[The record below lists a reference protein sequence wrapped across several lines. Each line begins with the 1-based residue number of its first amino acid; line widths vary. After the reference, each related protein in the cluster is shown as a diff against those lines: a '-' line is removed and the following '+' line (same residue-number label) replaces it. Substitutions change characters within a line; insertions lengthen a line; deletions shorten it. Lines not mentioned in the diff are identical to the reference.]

1 MTRASSLGSLKRWKS
16 FQRPHFR
23 QSAAVLTLSQA
34 TLILLTVLVDAAQH
48 ADVYTSRVSNFL
60 TTTPHFYFRSPAQSL
75 AHDRAWSADHA
86 ARMASESDG
95 KIFVL
100 A

>member
-1 MTRASSLGSLKRWKS
+1 MRS
-16 FQRPHFR
+16 
-23 QSAAVLTLSQA
+23 
-34 TLILLTVLVDAAQH
+34 LLTVLMGAVQH

-86 ARMASESDG
+86 ARMEVDSEEFAFD
-95 KIFVL
+95 L

>member
-1 MTRASSLGSLKRWKS
+1 MPQSLTSLRN
-16 FQRPHFR
+16 
-23 QSAAVLTLSQA
+23 AV
-34 TLILLTVLVDAAQH
+34 QH

-86 ARMASESDG
+86 ARLAPHSEQLAFDMA
-95 KIFVL
+95 
-100 A
+100 

>member
-1 MTRASSLGSLKRWKS
+1 MPG
-16 FQRPHFR
+16 
-23 QSAAVLTLSQA
+23 
-34 TLILLTVLVDAAQH
+34 LLTDLVDAAQH

-75 AHDRAWSADHA
+75 AHDRAWSADQA
-86 ARMASESDG
+86 ARMGSEIEEMAFD
-95 KIFVL
+95 L